1 VTGPTTTKV
10 VTTTRTV
17 TVPTTVTQTQT
28 VTVSTLPSHLAPQAG
43 PH

>member
-28 VTVSTLPSHLAPQAG
+28 VTVSTLPSHLARQAG